1 MVEDDVDKVTA
12 VSCCSIQVPQKG
24 NESVIRFGKQVDPG
38 GSHVP
43 TSFSLHV
50 TTMNPNSPGRAS
62 LEDDIEWI
70 AMEDVAEPS
79 NSPLNP
85 PSTHAPDL
93 PPQVSDDDEDE
104 FDIDRD
110 EGSRGL
116 LSSTHGP
123 TYNARYL
130 EPVGIA
136 PGKNI
141 VIEVRVIVA

>member
-1 MVEDDVDKVTA
+1 
-12 VSCCSIQVPQKG
+12 
-24 NESVIRFGKQVDPG
+24 
-38 GSHVP
+38 
-43 TSFSLHV
+43 
-50 TTMNPNSPGRAS
+50 
-62 LEDDIEWI
+62 
-70 AMEDVAEPS
+70 MEDIAEPS
-79 NSPLNP
+79 EPLNP
-85 PSTHAPDL
+85 CVRLA
-93 PPQVSDDDEDE
+93 QVLDDDEDE
-104 FDIDRD
+104 FDIDHD